1 MGNEISKSIKY
12 ENISLKSEKIFTN
25 QTVTYNESS
34 VFKPIKKHN
43 KECQDSKLIEDTLLS
58 HFFFQNL
65 EKQART
71 EIIKELSLI
80 FIEKGKTIFPEGSVG
95 NFFYIIKEGTIEVS
109 VQNTGLKKTLKAGE
123 CFGEISLLF
132 NTTRTATIKTLSD
145 VFLWYIE
152 RKNFNKITEHI
163 AHISF
168 EETKKVVQNVP
179 LLSILDHDKKIIL
192 TNHLYKMTLNAG
204 TKILTKHAKPVCV
217 FFIKEG
223 EVNIVNEKDNKLIR
237 TLKKYDYFGERSI
250 LTNSMRSFSAITKT
264 KCQIYALS
272 LNSIAKILGNNTSMI
287 REHILLSLLKH
298 AFLKSNAFKK
308 FNVKLLEQ
316 VFHLFKL
323 VNYTREASVYKEG
336 TKVSSK
342 ITVLIDGSLIN
353 AKTRK
358 IVFERGTLLFDE
370 AIFTNNTNAKL
381 DYDLLAQPDCLIL
394 EADTS
399 AVLNFF
405 NLSMKDLIARSSLI
419 EQLRKVNIFKNL
431 TQKKLESISNKI
443 KIEKIKKGENVITQG
458 EEGTKFYIIKSG
470 KVDIFVNDKYIR
482 TMNENEYLGERALFF
497 EEKRSATAKANS
509 DVEVFYL
516 DKGDF
521 MSVIQDNLKE
531 FLRNRLCLQDNTVQ
545 LSDLM
550 FYDLLGSGSYG
561 MVSLVKSKK
570 NNYYYA
576 IKNIST
582 KQILH
587 EQLHSNL
594 ELERSILLQIDH
606 PFIVKL
612 VKTLKDKKYVYFLM
626 EYIQGKELFD
636 VIREI
641 GLLNKFQTQFY
652 SASMM
657 LAVEYLHE
665 RRFIFRDIKPEN
677 IMVLK
682 NGYIKLIDFGTA
694 KKITEDKAATII
706 GTPHYMAPEVILGD
720 GYSFQVDFW
729 SIAICM
735 YEFMCGAVPFGE
747 NAEEPMDVYL
757 AVINDPL
764 QFPPYCKDRDFKHLM
779 QLMLTKNQLSRYSKL
794 GQISSHVW
802 FQTFNWDDLISMNM
816 HPAFIPSMGETKG
829 KGKPVEFVD
838 YVKQCKEW
846 EPYDEP
852 QDVTKEQK
860 TIFENWLEKF

>member
-1 MGNEISKSIKY
+1 MGNNISKALKY
-12 ENISLKSEKIFTN
+12 ENISLKTEKVFTT
-25 QTVTYNESS
+25 QTIPHNESNI
-34 VFKPIKKHN
+34 FKMIKKHN
-43 KECQDSKLIEDTLLS
+43 KECQDAKLIEDALLS
-58 HFFFQNL
+58 HFFLQNL

-80 FIEKGKTIFPEGSVG
+80 FVEKGKTIFPEGSIG
-95 NFFYIIKEGTIEVS
+95 NYFYIIKEGQIELT
-109 VQNTGLKKTLKAGE
+109 VQNTNLKKTLSAGE
-123 CFGEISLLF
+123 CFGEIALLL
-132 NTTRTATIKTLSD
+132 NCPRTATLKTLSD
-145 VFLWYIE
+145 VFLWSME
-152 RKNFNKITEHI
+152 KKNFNKIIEHI
-163 AHISF
+163 THLSF
-168 EETKKVVQNVP
+168 EETKKVIQNIP
-179 LLSILDHDKKIIL
+179 MLSILDHDKKLSL
-192 TNHLYKMTLNAG
+192 THHLYKFTLPPG
-204 TKILTKHAKPVCV
+204 SQITTKNAKPTSV

-223 EVNIVNEKDNKLIR
+223 EVNIVNEKDNKIIR
-237 TLKKYDYFGERSI
+237 TLRRYEYFGERSI
-250 LTNSMRSFSAITKT
+250 LINSYRSYNAITKT
-264 KCQIYALS
+264 KCQIYVLP
-272 LNSIAKILGNNTSMI
+272 LYSISHLVGNTTII
-287 REHILLSLLKH
+287 RENMLLSLLKN

-308 FNVKLLEQ
+308 FNVKLLDQ

-323 VNYTREASVYKEG
+323 VNYTREGSVYKVG
-336 TKVSSK
+336 HKPASK
-342 ITVLIDGSLIN
+342 INVIVDGALISS
-353 AKTRK
+353 KTRK
-358 IVFERGTLLFDE
+358 VVGERGTLLFDDL
-370 AIFTNNTNAKL
+370 IFNNNNDVRL
-381 DYDLLAQPDCLIL
+381 DYDLIAMPDCLMLETDTNLIL
-394 EADTS
+394 
-399 AVLNFF
+399 NHF
-405 NLSMKDLIARSSLI
+405 NLSMKDLMERSSVI
-419 EQLRKVNIFKNL
+419 ERLRKVNLFKNL
-431 TQKKLESISNKI
+431 TQKKLESIS
-443 KIEKIKKGENVITQG
+443 EKIKVMKIKKDDNLITQG
-458 EEGTKFYIIKSG
+458 EEGTQFFIIKSG
-470 KVDIFVNDKYIR
+470 KVDIFVGNKYIR

-497 EEKRSATAKANS
+497 HEKRSATAKANS

-516 DKGDF
+516 DKEAF
-521 MSVIQDNLKE
+521 ITVIQGNLQD
-531 FLRNRLCLQDNTVQ
+531 FLMNRLYLQDNTVQ
-545 LSDLM
+545 LTDLM
-550 FYDLLGSGSYG
+550 FCDLLGSGSYG
-561 MVSLVKSKK
+561 SVSLVKSKK

-587 EQLHSNL
+587 EQLHTNL
-594 ELERSILLQIDH
+594 DLERSILLQIDH

-612 VKTLKDKKYVYFLM
+612 VKTLRDKKYVYFLM

-641 GLLNKFQTQFY
+641 GLLSKFQTQFY
-652 SASMM
+652 AASMM

-694 KKITEDKAATII
+694 KKCEDKAATII

-816 HPAFIPSMGETKG
+816 QPAFIPTLNESKG
-829 KGKPVEFVD
+829 KNKPVEFVE
-838 YVKQCKEW
+838 YAKQCKEW

-852 QDVTKEQK
+852 QDVTEEQK
-860 TIFENWLEKF
+860 KAFVKWLDMF